1 MLGPAVSAGLK
12 LLLRSEN
19 GDTHGMMDYIGAAAL
34 FVFII
39 VVLFLLRRSEQ
50 RRNRES

>member
-1 MLGPAVSAGLK
+1 MPGPALPAGLK
-12 LLLRSEN
+12 LLLRCED
-19 GDTHGMMDYIGAAAL
+19 GDTHGMMDYIAAAAL

-39 VVLFLLRRSEQ
+39 VVLFLLRRNEQ

>member
-1 MLGPAVSAGLK
+1 MLGPELPAGLEW
-12 LLLRSEN
+12 LLRCED
-19 GDTHGMMDYIGAAAL
+19 GDANGMMDYIGAAAL